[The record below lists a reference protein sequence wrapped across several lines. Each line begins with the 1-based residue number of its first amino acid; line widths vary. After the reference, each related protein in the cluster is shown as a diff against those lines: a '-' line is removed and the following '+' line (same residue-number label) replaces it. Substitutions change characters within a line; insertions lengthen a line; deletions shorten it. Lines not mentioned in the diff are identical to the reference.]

1 MSIVINIAKDYTKTP
16 GGRYI
21 SEGAYSGEDF
31 REKILKKKVVEALS
45 KQIAITVILDGGFG
59 YAPSFLEEAF
69 GGLARELNDC
79 RLLSMIYIVSE
90 EEPKLVDDV
99 YKYMKDA
106 LEGNQ

>member
-1 MSIVINIAKDYTKTP
+1 MSIVINIARDYTKTP

-31 REKILKKKVVEALS
+31 REKILKKKVIEALS
-45 KQIAITVILDGGFG
+45 KQVEVTVILDGGFG
-59 YAPSFLEEAF
+59 YAPSFLEESF
-69 GGLARELNDC
+69 GGLMRELQDR
-79 RLLSMIYIVSE
+79 RLLSLIRIVSE

-99 YKYMKDA
+99 NKYMLEA